1 MELLVASRFLH
12 FASLGIR
19 VSRSKSTAP
28 NQPANRRRAC
38 PVRLSAA
45 AARQWPVERGSYAVL
60 PTIGSMDWVTVY
72 GVAALSFMML
82 MYWLEYRGPLFVLG
96 FAAGCGLS
104 SLYGFLSGA
113 WPFGVLEAVWFVI
126 AFRRYVRVRGVRGRV
141 AP

>member
-1 MELLVASRFLH
+1 LPGAALGSGGSAVAGGAWVLR
-12 FASLGIR
+12 G
-19 VSRSKSTAP
+19 AP
-28 NQPANRRRAC
+28 
-38 PVRLSAA
+38 
-45 AARQWPVERGSYAVL
+45 Y
-60 PTIGSMDWVTVY
+60 IGSLDWVTVY

>member
-1 MELLVASRFLH
+1 
-12 FASLGIR
+12 
-19 VSRSKSTAP
+19 
-28 NQPANRRRAC
+28 
-38 PVRLSAA
+38 
-45 AARQWPVERGSYAVL
+45 VL

-113 WPFGVLEAVWFVI
+113 SPFGVLEVVWFVI

-141 AP
+141 AQ

>member
-1 MELLVASRFLH
+1 VELLVASRFLH

-19 VSRSKSTAP
+19 VSRSKSAAP

-45 AARQWPVERGSYAVL
+45 AARQCPERGSYAVL

-104 SLYGFLSGA
+104 SLYGYLSGA

-141 AP
+141 AQ